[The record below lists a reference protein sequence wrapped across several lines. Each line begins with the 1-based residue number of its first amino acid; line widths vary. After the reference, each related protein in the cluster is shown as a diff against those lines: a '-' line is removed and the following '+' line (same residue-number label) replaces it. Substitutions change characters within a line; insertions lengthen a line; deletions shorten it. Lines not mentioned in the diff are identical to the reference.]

1 MKRPSILLILLSVF
15 LLGSEA
21 LAQRPRPTADLPK
34 WEGVC
39 ATPQMGWSSWNKFMT
54 DINEDII
61 KENAD
66 ALVSLGLADV
76 GYVYVNVDDHTDFIT
91 KSFSDKYFTPW
102 RTFLQ
107 ANTDALGGEF
117 TTFFMQLPFKEELI
131 HSNHLTVPSTTK
143 RY

>member
-21 LAQRPRPTADLPK
+21 QAQRPRPTADLPK

-39 ATPQMGWSSWNKFMT
+39 ETPQMGWSSWNKFMT

-76 GYVYVNVDDHTDFIT
+76 GYVDVNVDDGWHGERDENGFVTENPEKFPSGM
-91 KSFSDKYFTPW
+91 KE
-102 RTFLQ
+102 
-107 ANTDALGGEF
+107 LGAY
-117 TTFFMQLPFKEELI
+117 I
-131 HSNHLTVPSTTK
+131 HS
-143 RY
+143 